1 MKVFVHQEKER
12 SQFVIAQYPQPHFKR
27 AKVNLLLSRKSKICP
42 QHQRVNLLAL
52 PLDIPM
58 LHLLS
63 FLSLRLLVL
72 SQYNLALTSTGSLC
86 WLKVYM
92 SMFQDLQMPSTSQ
105 TTKFKCILL
114 PLRHSQ
120 MRFNAN
126 QRRPFSYSC
135 QKGGEQSLCIDCIVW
150 TIAYSKGESIT
161 GRKVCIVKGGAL

>member
-1 MKVFVHQEKER
+1 MKVFIHQKMEK
-12 SQFVIAQYPQPHFKR
+12 SQFVITQYPQPHFKK
-27 AKVNLLLSRKSKICP
+27 AKVILLLSEKSKIYP
-42 QHQRVNLLAL
+42 QHQRVNLLTL
-52 PLDIPM
+52 PLDISR
-58 LHLLS
+58 LHLLT
-63 FLSLRLLVL
+63 FLSLKLLVL
-72 SQYNLALTSTGSLC
+72 NQGNLALTPTSALFGLT
-86 WLKVYM
+86 VYM
-92 SMFQDLQMPSTSQ
+92 NVFQDLQMPSTSQ

-150 TIAYSKGESIT
+150 TIAYNKGESIT